1 MSEFRTVRGPAV
13 MDVDARTD
21 AELLDAAGGD
31 SRVFGVLFDR
41 YSRVVFAAAFVIVED
56 RRAAEEVTSD
66 AFMVLWRKRE
76 SIVLADT
83 VLPWLLATT
92 RYLARNQRRSARRD
106 VELNEGILASLVPS
120 AEHLAVA
127 RDLNR
132 QLAAVVA
139 ALKPLDQTVVNL
151 CLVDGLSYDDAAE
164 RLGISHGQVRNR
176 LSRSRGTMRR
186 LLNDLT
192 EQEES

>member
-1 MSEFRTVRGPAV
+1 